1 MARVKIFIVFHKV
14 LDERLSL
21 HVFSPQELANWFV
34 PYAVNE
40 NVSPKQYI
48 DFQGHE
54 KNFAEHPGL
63 LEEYKLPHYDPNLQA
78 RGFMETSCYVHLLA
92 NHIYEKYDYIGVCQY
107 DMRWTDRSAKIL
119 KNITKSESQYW
130 RWLKKFQKPTIYC
143 QLAAKNCWDGSRLH
157 PMASASKFDWQYL
170 VKSYNTY
177 FRTSFR
183 LEDIQNAKLSLWQ
196 TYVLPR
202 DYFVELAGWL
212 RQLCD
217 EIYPWANQAPYE
229 THWGVMG
236 GFTER
241 AEALFMAL
249 RERSGEIRL
258 RKLYLEHDETIPE
271 KLGIAKNHYL
281 RSEEKNA

>member
-1 MARVKIFIVFHKV
+1 MVRVKIFIVFHKV

-21 HVFSPQELANWFV
+21 QVFSPQERGDWFA

-40 NVSPKQYI
+40 NVLPKQYI
-48 DFQGHE
+48 DYQGYE
-54 KNFAEHPGL
+54 KNLTEHPGL

-92 NHIYEKYDYIGVCQY
+92 NKIYEKYDYLGVCQY
-107 DMRWTDRSAKIL
+107 DMRWTNRSAKIL
-119 KNITKSESQYW
+119 KNITESKSQYW
-130 RWLKKFQKPTIYC
+130 RWLKKFQRPIIYC
-143 QLAAKNCWDGSRLH
+143 QLAAKNCWNGSCLH

-170 VKSYNTY
+170 VKSYNAY
-177 FRTSFR
+177 FRTSFN
-183 LEDIQNAKLSLWQ
+183 LEDTQNAKLSLWQ

-212 RQLCD
+212 KQLCD
-217 EIYPWANQAPYE
+217 EIYPWANQAPHE
-229 THWGVMG
+229 THWGVLG

-249 RERSGEIRL
+249 REHSGEIRL
-258 RKLYLEHDETIPE
+258 RKLYLEHDETIPM
-271 KLGIAKNHYL
+271 KLGISKNHYL
-281 RSEEKNA
+281 SSAQKNG